1 MHRTR
6 QLSLVFIL
14 QLVCC
19 FSHAQSLITAY
30 SVEEGLPQSTVMA
43 LYRDNSGYLW
53 CGTGAGL
60 GLYDGWEF
68 HQPFADGNATDAVM
82 HEAVRG
88 IIPSQDQK
96 TVWVGTESSLLQLDR
111 YTARVLKSFDVVS
124 TLGTAEVPVFA
135 NDTAVWVVC
144 WGNGLFRVRISDGRK
159 FQLTNQSML
168 YQHGLTSDH
177 RFIIIRD
184 TAEKF
189 VLYNLVSSQ
198 TTIIQQ
204 PAALRNIPTGSFI
217 SMPGK
222 QDEVLFTSLRGL
234 WTLNTRTGSIVPY
247 SLADP
252 DFKDEESSFI
262 SAAIHPDGSWW
273 FSILDKGVYRYDP
286 VTKRIR
292 PCFWQQDGK
301 PESDLLKFSKSII
314 CDDYGVVW
322 LGTDGAGVV
331 KMLHGRV
338 ALKNKY
344 TAPFVTDTC
353 NWFIRSFYEMSPGRF
368 LVGTF
373 REGIRLIDNNQ
384 ETVTKVSSDPLWSTA
399 TPYFIT
405 DCGNG
410 CLLSGTEDNV
420 LVIDTVKWETKE
432 VRPYAY
438 KSDQKYTGFLKLHS
452 GKILVYGNYGVFEF
466 TMSPTPALTKLYG
479 EPIHVT
485 DMIQLKNGHILAA
498 SYHKGIQE
506 ISEDGKFIRN
516 HDYKSWIGL
525 PLTTVIHGMYE
536 DSNGNLWVG
545 SQSGLH
551 KLDRKLRLKQTFNVD
566 KGLPDNT
573 VYDLLP
579 VSDSIISV
587 ATGHGLAF
595 FNVFNYSVKSL
606 YGADGLPSEECNTG
620 ALLYTP
626 DGTLYI
632 GTTEGF
638 VLCRPFELYSEFR
651 NPMILLSYGSG
662 LQSSHGILT
671 GTISRDYGSGSL
683 DLRLWI
689 TDFAFPQRTLFSY
702 KLEGADQDFIDQ
714 KGLRT
719 LNFAA
724 LGPGSY
730 SLLCSASNPDGQNTG
745 VLKLIDVVVVPP
757 YWMSTWFTIAAIIA
771 SALIISL
778 IAFLFIRM
786 SYIRKL
792 RKLKMQQEIE
802 KMRQRISRDIHD
814 EIGAGLTRIALSGDL
829 IALKQNAD
837 PDVTEK
843 LKWISGTARDL
854 SQNMK
859 EVVWSVNPHYDSLDH
874 MAAYFRSYV
883 AGVAEDADLRFV
895 YLSGERLPE
904 ITVSPETRRNLL
916 LIVKESVSNAV
927 KYSGC
932 TVLTL
937 EIRWSNGNL
946 FLKLSDNG
954 NGFDTGSLSGK
965 VNSNGLR
972 NMRQRAESIRCSF
985 ALFSEP
991 GKGTSVT
998 IEGPVAD

>member
-43 LYRDNSGYLW
+43 LYRDNSGFLW

-68 HQPFADGNATDAVM
+68 HQPEANGNATDAVM

-88 IIPSQDQK
+88 IIASEDQK
-96 TVWVGTESSLLQLDR
+96 SVWVGTESALLQLDR
-111 YTARVLKSFDVVS
+111 YSATVLRSFDIVNS
-124 TLGTAEVPVFA
+124 IGCAEVPVFA

-144 WGNGLFRVRISDGRK
+144 WGNGLFRVRLSDGK
-159 FQLTNQSML
+159 KYQLTRQSIIFA
-168 YQHGLTSDH
+168 HGLSQDKRT
-177 RFIIIRD
+177 IIIRD
-184 TAEKF
+184 TSQRF
-189 VLYNLVSSQ
+189 VMYDIHTNHSVYVEE
-198 TTIIQQ
+198 
-204 PAALRNIPTGSFI
+204 PKELRNVQTGAFVTIPGRPNE
-217 SMPGK
+217 M
-222 QDEVLFTSLRGL
+222 LFTSLRGL
-234 WTLNTRTGSIVPY
+234 WVFSIDDKTIKQYHLN
-247 SLADP
+247 DP
-252 DFKDEESSFI
+252 SFDD
-262 SAAIHPDGSWW
+262 SNAAFVGVALHPDGSWW
-273 FSILDKGVYRYDP
+273 FSIFDKGVYRYDP
-286 VTKRIR
+286 VSGRIR
-292 PCFWQQDGK
+292 PCLWQQDGK
-301 PESDLLKFSKSII
+301 AESDLLKYSKSLV

-322 LGTDGAGVV
+322 LATEGAGVV
-331 KMLHGRV
+331 KLLHGRV
-338 ALKNKY
+338 AFRDKY
-344 TAPFVTDTC
+344 TAAFVTDTC
-353 NWFIRSFYEMSPGRF
+353 NWFIRSFYELSSGRY
-368 LVGTF
+368 LVGAY
-373 REGIRLIDNNQ
+373 REGIRLVDHSN
-384 ETVTKVSSDPLWSTA
+384 ETIVQVSQGPLWSQA
-399 TPYFIT
+399 TPHFIV
-405 DCGNG
+405 DCGKG
-410 CLLSGTEDNV
+410 RLICGTEDRV
-420 LVIDTVKWETKE
+420 LIIDTTSWLTTE
-432 VRPYAY
+432 VTPFERRPE
-438 KSDQKYTGFLKLHS
+438 QRFNGCIKLRS
-452 GKILVYGNYGVFEF
+452 GKILVYGNYGIFEF
-466 TMSPTPALTKLYG
+466 NDSPQPALFKCYG
-479 EPIHVT
+479 EPCHIT
-485 DMIQLKNGHILAA
+485 DVIELSNGHLLAA
-498 SYHKGIQE
+498 TYYKGLQE
-506 ISEDGKFIRN
+506 ISGDGQFIRFY
-516 HDYKSWIGL
+516 DYSSWVGL
-525 PLTTVIHGMYE
+525 SPTSVIHGMYQ
-536 DSNGNLWVG
+536 DAAGQIWMG

-551 KLDRKLRLKQTFNVD
+551 VLNSSFHNVRTYTVND
-566 KGLPDNT
+566 GLPDNT
-573 VYDLLP
+573 VYDLL
-579 VSDSIISV
+579 SIDDELLCLG
-587 ATGHGLAF
+587 TGHGLAY
-595 FNVFNYSVKSL
+595 FNMRTSDIRSL
-606 YGADGLPSEECNTG
+606 HGGDGLPSEECNTG
-620 ALLYTP
+620 ALLYTAE
-626 DGTLYI
+626 GTLYV
-632 GTTEGF
+632 GTTAGF
-638 VLCRPFELYSEFR
+638 AVCKPSEQRSSFR
-651 NPMILLSYGSG
+651 KPLILLSYGSV
-662 LQSSHGILT
+662 LEPSQGILT
-671 GTISRDYGSGSL
+671 GGISRDYGSGPL
-683 DLRLWI
+683 DLRIWI

-786 SYIRKL
+786 SYKRKL

-937 EIRWSNGNL
+937 EIRCSNGNL